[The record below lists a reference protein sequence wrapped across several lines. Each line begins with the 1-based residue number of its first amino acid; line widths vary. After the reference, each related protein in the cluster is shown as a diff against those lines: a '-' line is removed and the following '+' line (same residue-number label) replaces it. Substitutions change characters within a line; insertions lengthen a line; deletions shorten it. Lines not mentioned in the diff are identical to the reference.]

1 MLETEV
7 VEEVVGDSRFT
18 GGSGARRNGR
28 VVGRFALF
36 SLDVGEVI
44 SEQTDDEDDE
54 LIDVF
59 SNFSLSSLIRW
70 LFDHLTPLM
79 GLRGVC

>member
-7 VEEVVGDSRFT
+7 VEDAVGDNCFE

-28 VVGRFALF
+28 VVGRFAF
-36 SLDVGEVI
+36 TSDVSDVI
-44 SEQTDDEDDE
+44 SEHADEDDDE

-59 SNFSLSSLIRW
+59 SNFSLNSLIR
-70 LFDHLTPLM
+70 
-79 GLRGVC
+79 